1 MTARI
6 LNLFEMLKQLF
17 STLFISPD
25 WRDWIDVALLSILIY
40 HALKLLKGT
49 RAKTVFKGI
58 AAIIF
63 VAMLSSYLQLHAISW
78 ALKLVFNVGI
88 VSLVILFQPE
98 LRALL
103 DKIGRSYLTNPVFNS
118 SRRKQARESERLVSE
133 IARALLNMA
142 RKKIGALI
150 VFERQQSLET
160 YAESGTLIDSE
171 ISSAL
176 IENIFVPN
184 TPLHDGAVIIRDN
197 RIHAAACILTLSD
210 DISISRELGTR
221 HRAGIGVT
229 EVTDCV
235 TFIVSEETGTISM
248 AKEGQL
254 MRYLDANS
262 LSVLLKELF
271 PVEAQPISK
280 DESAKEDEQ

>member
-1 MTARI
+1 M
-6 LNLFEMLKQLF
+6 
-17 STLFISPD
+17 
-25 WRDWIDVALLSILIY
+25 
-40 HALKLLKGT
+40 
-49 RAKTVFKGI
+49 
-58 AAIIF
+58 
-63 VAMLSSYLQLHAISW
+63 
-78 ALKLVFNVGI
+78 
-88 VSLVILFQPE
+88 
-98 LRALL
+98 
-103 DKIGRSYLTNPVFNS
+103 
-118 SRRKQARESERLVSE
+118 
-133 IARALLNMA
+133 
-142 RKKIGALI
+142 
-150 VFERQQSLET
+150 
-160 YAESGTLIDSE
+160 
-171 ISSAL
+171 
-176 IENIFVPN
+176 PN

-262 LSVLLKELF
+262 LTVLLKELF